1 MSAAREALVLPILFL
16 TATLLG
22 GLQPGTQFTLAGPSL
37 FSLILAA
44 MLLAALV
51 RSGAVTPERLLH
63 ASRGPLA
70 NANGSVVLLTLFAA
84 SAQLLTLL
92 TPRSGLPLFFV
103 DIFLFVL
110 LWNTLITMPDRGRLL
125 RSLAV
130 ILGAAFVL
138 KFVILAG
145 LADPAGSR
153 VRRVLV
159 ALFDAGTFGTMS
171 QEAQHPASGY
181 LAFLAA
187 ALFLIGVA
195 TLPTRAAQAGNGL
208 QRTSGMPGVNVSERR
223 RE

>member
-1 MSAAREALVLPILFL
+1 MSPAREAFVLPIVFL
-16 TATLLG
+16 TVTLLG
-22 GLQPGTQFTLAGPSL
+22 GLQPGTQFTLVGPSL
-37 FSLILAA
+37 FSLVLAA
-44 MLLAALV
+44 MLFAALV
-51 RSGAVTPERLLH
+51 RSGAVIPDRLLH
-63 ASRGPLA
+63 ASRGLLA
-70 NANGSVVLLTLFAA
+70 NANGSVVLITLFAA

-110 LWNTLITMPDRGRLL
+110 LWNTLIAMPDRGRLL

-145 LADPAGSR
+145 LADPSGGR

-159 ALFDAGTFGTMS
+159 ALFDAGTFGAVS
-171 QEAQHPASGY
+171 QEPQHPAAGY
-181 LAFLAA
+181 LAFLTA
-187 ALFLIGVA
+187 ALFLVGLA
-195 TLPTRAAQAGNGL
+195 TLPAQAASAGSAL
-208 QRTSGMPGVNVSERR
+208 QRARAWPGVDSDDR